1 MNCTTKY
8 AIGYESA
15 KFEGTYLRKGA
26 KLVHST
32 NPDIVLVVG
41 SRSRTTRTK
50 TPYFLLYK
58 ESQDKTIYFS
68 SMYGQSEPTH
78 FEVEYERVRYSLVLE
93 SDRAEM
99 VVLLDKSRQAA

>member
-1 MNCTTKY
+1 MVCTTKY

-15 KFEGTYLRKGA
+15 KFEGTYIRKGA

-32 NPDIVLVVG
+32 NSDIVLMIG

-50 TPYFLLYK
+50 TPYFLLFK
-58 ESQDKTIYFS
+58 ASPENTIYFS

-78 FEVEYERVRYSLVLE
+78 FEVEFERVRYSLTLE
-93 SDRAEM
+93 TDKAEM
-99 VVLLDKSRQAA
+99 VVLSNRNRQAA